1 MMRRMCVGVRVL
13 VLVGLG
19 TAAGCGDGKGSG
31 APAGCLQAQPCGG
44 EVVGTWTFVGGC
56 VNTDLL
62 VGDLTAQCPAWTTSA
77 TFDISGTAT
86 FGADLSYSL
95 DGAETITITQN
106 IPLSCTG
113 FAGCADV
120 QADLA
125 ASLTDAV
132 VTCTGTTTCA
142 CVSTQ
147 STPRRVL
154 SGTYA
159 ASGSSIVLTQ
169 QTPSSA
175 TRNDVYCV
183 QGNTLHLM
191 STVTQNG
198 QMKIAIDGVLQR
210 Q

>member
-1 MMRRMCVGVRVL
+1 MCVGVRVL

-19 TAAGCGDGKGSG
+19 AAAGCGDGKGSG

-62 VGDLTAQCPAWTTSA
+62 VGDLTAACPAWTIGASIDISGSA
-77 TFDISGTAT
+77 TFGTE
-86 FGADLSYSL
+86 LSYSI
-95 DGAETITITQN
+95 DAAETITITQN
-106 IPLSCTG
+106 IPLSCTT
-113 FAGCADV
+113 FATCADV

-125 ASLTDAV
+125 ASLTGAV
-132 VTCTGTTTCA
+132 VACTGTTTCA

-147 STPRRVL
+147 SEPRTVI

-159 ASGSSIVLTQ
+159 TSGSSIVLTQ
-169 QTPSSA
+169 QSPPSS
-175 TRNDVYCV
+175 TSDDVYCV
-183 QGNTLHLM
+183 QGKTLHLM
-191 STVTQNG
+191 SAVTQNG
-198 QMKIAIDGVLQR
+198 QMKIAIDDVLQR